1 MYQASFTNLIFRGDV
16 MTVKSRIFICL
27 VSGLALFLVGAY
39 KIFTNHLEAMSQ
51 LVAYMFFVC
60 GFIGFVFSS
69 VSLFRTARN

>member
-1 MYQASFTNLIFRGDV
+1 

-27 VSGLALFLVGAY
+27 ISGLALFLLGAY
-39 KIFTNHLEAMSQ
+39 KIFTDNLEAMSL

-60 GFIGFVFSS
+60 GFIGFVFSV